1 MWIHTTEQSNE
12 FINATDKLCD
22 NEQTFLRIT
31 GTYQVDKTV
40 PTALWDA
47 RVHSGLH
54 FGNKFFT
61 TKQQKNYHESSSL
74 TFTTSSGVTV
84 WPLVI

>member
-31 GTYQVDKTV
+31 GTDQVDKTV
-40 PTALWDA
+40 PTA
-47 RVHSGLH
+47 R
-54 FGNKFFT
+54 
-61 TKQQKNYHESSSL
+61 
-74 TFTTSSGVTV
+74 
-84 WPLVI
+84 